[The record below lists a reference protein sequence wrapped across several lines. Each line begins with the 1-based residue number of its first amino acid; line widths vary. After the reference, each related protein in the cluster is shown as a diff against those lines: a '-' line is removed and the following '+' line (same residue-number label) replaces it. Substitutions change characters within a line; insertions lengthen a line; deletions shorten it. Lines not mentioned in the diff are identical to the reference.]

1 VTHLIQTT
9 NKESFILQLTV
20 RPRYDQFCIFTLILK
35 GKSASALSTPFL
47 HQLRETSNRI
57 EMWIYVSWRLSCIA
71 DSFVELLGGMGE
83 YQTHILFIYLF
94 PWNKATCSR
103 ESCWS

>member
-1 VTHLIQTT
+1 MSEIASIDRKYKTI
-9 NKESFILQLTV
+9 S
-20 RPRYDQFCIFTLILK
+20 YDFPFKGCREPLLK